1 MMEKLIQYITNA
13 SLYDGAFDSISGWSA
28 AGMGYIIVT
37 ENGKLIVIDGG
48 YGDDA
53 GGILELLRQNSKNE
67 IVQVDLWIVTHPH
80 FDHYGALRELS
91 ANPDLN
97 EKIKVAKI
105 IYWFPLEFVGKD
117 GKARNLETACAKME
131 LITSIFGAEEH
142 RPERGE
148 KITVDGIEI
157 EFLFVPD
164 DCSYLNTGGG
174 NSNLV
179 SLIFTVK
186 GKNKKVMFTGDA
198 YGRTMQ
204 ITAWRY
210 KGSLACDVLQ
220 MPHHGLCDAYNID
233 FYREVNAE
241 TLLIPISVAGHR
253 AMHSDL
259 YADREG
265 RTHNLWAENNA
276 QRVYNAF
283 DGTVEIEL

>member
-1 MMEKLIQYITNA
+1 MERLIQYCTNA
-13 SLYDGAFDSISGWSA
+13 SLYDGEFGGSYGWPA
-28 AGMGYIIVT
+28 AGMGYIIVS

-53 GGILELLRQNSKNE
+53 ENILSLLCENSNAE
-67 IVQVDLWIVTHPH
+67 TPHVDLWIVTHPH
-80 FDHYGALRELS
+80 FDHYGALRELAS
-91 ANPDLN
+91 NPNFNQRLII
-97 EKIKVAKI
+97 EKV

-117 GKARNLETACAKME
+117 GKARNLETACQKMD
-131 LITSIFGAEEH
+131 LIISGFNSKAY
-142 RPERGE
+142 RPTRGE
-148 KITVDGIEI
+148 KINIDSIEV

-186 GKNKKVMFTGDA
+186 GNSKKIMFTGDA

-210 KGSLACDVLQ
+210 KGSLACDILQ

-233 FYREVNAE
+233 FYREVNAK
-241 TLLIPISVAGHR
+241 TVLIPISAAGYR
-253 AMHSDL
+253 EMHGEQ
-259 YADREG
+259 YAEKEG
-265 RTHNLWAENNA
+265 RNHNLWAENNA
-276 QRVYNAF
+276 ETVYKAF
-283 DGTVEIEL
+283 EGTVEIEL

>member
-1 MMEKLIQYITNA
+1 MEKLIQYRTKA
-13 SLYDGAFDSISGWSA
+13 SLYDGAFDSVSGWPA
-28 AGMGYIIVT
+28 AGMGYIIVS
-37 ENGKLIVIDGG
+37 ENGKFIVIDGG

-53 GGILELLRQNSKNE
+53 EEILTILRENSTEK
-67 IVQVDLWIVTHPH
+67 IPRVDLWIVTHPH
-80 FDHYGALRELS
+80 YDHYGALREL
-91 ANPDLN
+91 AVNPKLA
-97 EKIKVAKI
+97 ERITVEKI

-117 GKARNLETACAKME
+117 GKARNLETACAKMA
-131 LITSIFGAEEH
+131 LIASVFGAEEH

-148 KITVDGIEI
+148 KVTIDGIEI

-164 DCSYLNTGGG
+164 DCSILNTGGG

-210 KGSLACDVLQ
+210 KGNLACDILQ

-233 FYREVNAE
+233 FYREVNAK
-241 TLLIPISVAGHR
+241 TVLIPISAAGYR
-253 AMHSDL
+253 AMHGDL

-265 RTHNLWAENNA
+265 RNHNLWAENNA
-276 QRVYNAF
+276 ETVYKAF
-283 DGTVEIEL
+283 EGTVEIEL